1 MQEISFYCKQC
12 KKSMKI
18 AYELTGDDS
27 TPAMTG
33 IIIRCHTNKCN
44 RVAILKKYTEGMIKA
59 KADAQGKC
67 YL

>member
-1 MQEISFYCKQC
+1 
-12 KKSMKI
+12 MKI